1 MTEKESNHFLDLKLP
16 LGALL
21 SFYGVVLGLYGIF
34 SDPSV
39 YTKSFHIN
47 VNLYWGGLLLAL
59 GLLLLLLTF
68 RRRRG

>member
-1 MTEKESNHFLDLKLP
+1 MPGKESNHFLDLKLP

-47 VNLYWGGLLLAL
+47 VNRESPPA
-59 GLLLLLLTF
+59 
-68 RRRRG
+68 RGSFLSRPSF